1 MSENRPDT
9 GNYYPWMQKGA
20 DNQPDV
26 DVISVAA
33 VAGCGQRRTEARGKM
48 QELLCYDPESVELA
62 PRILQSCECDGFTRH
77 VVLCPNA
84 FYFGSQRLDPAQV
97 AAPFLRGRRSCH
109 HRLQSLRP
117 DARACPGQ
125 VSVCQWHDLAGR
137 AVPGRSRQ
145 LGLSAESAEV
155 DADRVG
161 CMGRQMFDHFRHHT
175 WMVCIPWTACT
186 RRTQRSAMYTNA
198 WVPLID
204 TGAAITTN
212 HIR

>member
-1 MSENRPDT
+1 MPATPILMPVSFSVGIRIDVRYDIPMSENRPDT

-84 FYFGSQRLDPAQV
+84 FYFGSQRLP
-97 AAPFLRGRRSCH
+97 
-109 HRLQSLRP
+109 
-117 DARACPGQ
+117 
-125 VSVCQWHDLAGR
+125 
-137 AVPGRSRQ
+137 
-145 LGLSAESAEV
+145 
-155 DADRVG
+155 
-161 CMGRQMFDHFRHHT
+161 
-175 WMVCIPWTACT
+175 TA
-186 RRTQRSAMYTNA
+186 
-198 WVPLID
+198 
-204 TGAAITTN
+204 
-212 HIR
+212 

>member
-84 FYFGSQRLDPAQV
+84 FYFGSQRLPT
-97 AAPFLRGRRSCH
+97 APNGLIRRRWR
-109 HRLQSLRP
+109 HRS
-117 DARACPGQ
+117 
-125 VSVCQWHDLAGR
+125 S
-137 AVPGRSRQ
+137 
-145 LGLSAESAEV
+145 E
-155 DADRVG
+155 DADRAIIAFNRFAQTHEHVLAKYLFASGTTWPGVLFQGDRASLGYLLSRPRSTPTGWAAWGDRCSTISATTRGWSVSHGQHARGGRKDRRCIRTPG
-161 CMGRQMFDHFRHHT
+161 C
-175 WMVCIPWTACT
+175 P
-186 RRTQRSAMYTNA
+186 
-198 WVPLID
+198 
-204 TGAAITTN
+204 
-212 HIR
+212 